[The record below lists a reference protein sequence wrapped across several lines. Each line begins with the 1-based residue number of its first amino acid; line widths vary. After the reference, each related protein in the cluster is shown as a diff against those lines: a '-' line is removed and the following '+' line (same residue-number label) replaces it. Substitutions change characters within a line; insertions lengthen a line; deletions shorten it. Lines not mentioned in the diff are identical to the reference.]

1 MIRFAPY
8 GIDAPPEVR
17 RLLLVGLVYSPLQ
30 IIMGWYLLK
39 SGYHLCGRILI
50 GFSIFSIVTTVPTAF
65 YMLYSSLVRKFK
77 IRDQII
83 NSLNLIGNETILDV
97 GCGRGLLLLG
107 AAKKLTTGKAH
118 GVDIWNQQDLSAN
131 SPKAVLANAAREHV
145 TERIEVITADVT
157 NLPFP
162 DNTYDAVISM
172 TTLHNI
178 PTPEGREQALKEIL
192 RVLKPG
198 GQFRI
203 FDILK
208 CREYLRILE
217 TLDIKNIQTSPTVYL
232 WCLPGQIISGQK
244 QSCQNQSKG
253 L

>member
-17 RLLLVGLVYSPLQ
+17 RLLLVGFVYSPLQ
-30 IIMGWYLLK
+30 IILGWYLLK
-39 SGYHLCGRILI
+39 GGYPLCGKILI
-50 GFSIFSIVTTVPTAF
+50 GFSVFSIITALPCAF

-118 GVDIWNQQDLSAN
+118 GVDIWDQKDLSAN
-131 SPKAVLANAAREHV
+131 SPEAALANALREQV
-145 TERIEVITADVT
+145 AQRVEVITADVT

-162 DNTYDAVISM
+162 DNSYDAVISM

-178 PTPEGREQALKEIL
+178 PTPEGREQALKEII
-192 RVLKPG
+192 RVLKPE
-198 GQFRI
+198 GQLRI
-203 FDILK
+203 FDIFK
-208 CREYLRILE
+208 YKEYLRVLE
-217 TLDIKNIQTSPTVYL
+217 MLAVKNIQTSPTVYL
-232 WCLPGQIISGQK
+232 WCLPGQIISGEK
-244 QSCQNQSKG
+244 QSLFQS
-253 L
+253 